1 MISNFKFMIY
11 KIDQV
16 NWPESFPEK
25 PEVSVEVSNDHEAL
39 YLHYRVKGE
48 QLRAVTTED
57 QGPVWEDSCVEFFCQ
72 VPGDK
77 HYCNFECNCIGSMVG
92 SRRLGRAEDVVPFS
106 PDEMGTIKRKCTFP
120 REAFAEK
127 DGLFAWEVELR
138 IPLRL
143 IFREKKPAFP
153 QTLKANFYKCADK
166 TKKPHFVSWQP
177 IDLPKPDFHCPQFF
191 GEITLL

>member
-77 HYCNFECNCIGSMVG
+77 HYCNFECNCIGSIVG
-92 SRRLGRAEDVVPFS
+92 SRRLGRAEEVVPFS
-106 PDEMGTIKRKCTFP
+106 PDEMGTIERKCTFP
-120 REAFAEK
+120 REALEEK